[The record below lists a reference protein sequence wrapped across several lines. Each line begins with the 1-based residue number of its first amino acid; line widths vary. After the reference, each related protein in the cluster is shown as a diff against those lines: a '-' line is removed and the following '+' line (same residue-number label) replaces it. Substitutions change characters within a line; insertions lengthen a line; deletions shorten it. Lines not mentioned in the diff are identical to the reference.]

1 MWVNLPEHSECELI
15 VLDANA
21 YLLEQNAVIKDSDEL
36 YTGLGKKSL

>member
-1 MWVNLPEHSECELI
+1 MWVNLPEHSECKLI
-15 VLDANA
+15 VLDADA